1 MSLETKTKLTSET
14 ISIVQELVKINVD
27 SRDTFQEL
35 ADATGNASVAIMF
48 RELASERNR
57 NVAELESLLNFN
69 REKPDESASVAAT
82 YHRIVIGLRS
92 ALGAGTATM
101 LSEAESAEDKIQN
114 KYEEV
119 LKREPG
125 SAVSDILHRQ
135 YSAVRAAHDR
145 VRAIRDAHRRAT

>member
-1 MSLETKTKLTSET
+1 MSLETKMKLSPET
-14 ISIVQELVKINVD
+14 ISSVQELIHINVD
-27 SRDTFQEL
+27 SRNTFQEL
-35 ADATGNASVAIMF
+35 ADGTTNSSVAIMF

-69 REKPDESASVAAT
+69 ETKAEETGSFAGAA
-82 YHRIVIGLRS
+82 HRLLISLR
-92 ALGAGTATM
+92 ATLGAGTTTM
-101 LSEAESAEDKIQN
+101 LNEAEAAEESIQR

-135 YSAVRAAHDR
+135 FGGIRAAHQR
-145 VRAIRDAHRRAT
+145 VRAIRDAHRRAN

>member
-125 SAVSDILHRQ
+125 SAVSDILQRQ

>member
-1 MSLETKTKLTSET
+1 MSLETKTKLSSQT
-14 ISIVQELVKINVD
+14 IASVQELIHINVD
-27 SRDTFQEL
+27 SRNTFQEL
-35 ADATGNASVAIMF
+35 ADGTANSSVAIMF

-69 REKPDESASVAAT
+69 DTKAEETGSLAGAA
-82 YHRIVIGLRS
+82 HRLLISLR
-92 ALGAGTATM
+92 ATLGAGTTTM
-101 LSEAESAEDKIQN
+101 LNEAEAAEESIQK

-135 YSAVRAAHDR
+135 FGGIRAAHQR
-145 VRAIRDAHRRAT
+145 VRAIRDAHRRAN

>member
-1 MSLETKTKLTSET
+1 MTLETKTKLSPET
-14 ISIVQELVKINVD
+14 LSIVQELIKINVD

-57 NVAELESLLNFN
+57 NVAELESLMSIN
-69 REKPDESASVAAT
+69 RAKADESASVAAT

-101 LSEAESAEDKIQN
+101 LDEAETAEEKIQQ
-114 KYEEV
+114 KYEEL

-135 YSAVRAAHDR
+135 YGTIRAAHER